1 MRKIYMTRLKRAIG
15 VCTLASALFQTAAVY
30 AATYYVATTGSN
42 SNPGTEK
49 QPWQTV
55 AHAVNT
61 MVAGDTTY
69 VRGGTYNEGVM
80 LFRRSGTQSAQI
92 KLLNYLDEAPIIHC
106 NTSSP
111 RGPFNR
117 ITIAN
122 RSGVNVAIGW
132 ITIEGFEIRNCWDG
146 LKIHSGHDLTIRRN
160 WIHDNFPGQ
169 GILGTGTRILID
181 RNVINHNG
189 GFAVCAT
196 TPSQCNQDHGIY
208 ASGTAYTITNNLIYD
223 NLAYGIQVAG
233 AYTYAAAKYAG
244 PEYVDSADWIIA
256 NNTIAYQVH
265 RAAIVVW
272 GSAKNLQIVNNIFY
286 ENGRTLASSAPQ
298 GIDFVSAD
306 SNSRVTIDNNLAYA
320 SGAGASAFLSIFA
333 IEGIH
338 YTQSGNIVN
347 AVNPA
352 FVNASATPPA
362 SPNFTLTERS
372 PAIDKGLSLTVTKT
386 AFDGTTRPQGGTYDI
401 GAYEYK
407 AGGDIT
413 PPVAPSSTPSSLKIP
428 KTEAAPQAQ

>member
-1 MRKIYMTRLKRAIG
+1 
-15 VCTLASALFQTAAVY
+15 VD
-30 AATYYVATTGSN
+30 
-42 SNPGTEK
+42 
-49 QPWQTV
+49 
-55 AHAVNT
+55 T

-69 VRGGTYNEGVM
+69 VRAGTYNEDVM
-80 LFRRSGTQSAQI
+80 LFRRSGTPSAQI
-92 KLLNYLDEAPIIHC
+92 KLLNYFGELPVIHC
-106 NTSSP
+106 NTSP
-111 RGPFNR
+111 PKGPFNR

-160 WIHDNFPGQ
+160 WIHDNTPGQ
-169 GILGTGTRILID
+169 GILVNGTRILID

-233 AYTYAAAKYAG
+233 AYTYAPTKYAG
-244 PEYVDSADWIIA
+244 PEYVNSADWIIA

-272 GSAKNLQIVNNIFY
+272 GSTPNLQIANNIFY
-286 ENGRTLASSAPQ
+286 ENGRKLTSIAPQ
-298 GIDFVSAD
+298 GIDFVSAGIT
-306 SNSRVTIDNNLAYA
+306 SKVTIYNNLAYA
-320 SGAGASAFLSIFA
+320 SGSGAAAFVGFRA

-338 YTQSGNIVN
+338 YTQSGNISID
-347 AVNPA
+347 PL
-352 FVNASATPPA
+352 FVNAPATPPA
-362 SPNFTLTERS
+362 SPNFCLTSGS
-372 PAIDKGLSLTVTKT
+372 PAIDKGLSLAVTRT
-386 AFDGTTRPQGGTYDI
+386 ALDGTTRPQGRAYDI

-407 AGGDIT
+407 ANDGST
-413 PPVAPSSTPSSLKIP
+413 PPVAPGSTPSSLKIHQS
-428 KTEAAPQAQ
+428 EADHQP